1 MSDPLRDKYG
11 SRAKVLLPL
20 LLVGFVALSAWR
32 MWPRPPGLEQRDP
45 TVTPSLTFS
54 GPTMGTTYKVTVVAP
69 LSEAEQRSI
78 EAVIAEELAEVDRQ
92 MSTWRPDSEISRFNA
107 HPDTTPFPASPA
119 FLAVVKAANEI
130 SAASDGAFDITVT
143 PLIAAWGFGPKGRD
157 ASAPEPTQAELDAL
171 VIGWQHLTLDLAAGT
186 LQKDTPALRLELS
199 AIAPGHAADR
209 IAARLKDLGFTRTLV
224 DVGGEILA
232 SGLAAHGGP
241 WRLGV
246 ERPDTSGGVVQRMLA
261 IPTVG
266 SDQALATSG
275 DYRNYYEVDGV
286 RRSHTIDPRTRRP
299 IAHRLASVSVLQ
311 PTAMLADGWATAL
324 NVLGP
329 DAALELATKRNI
341 PALFLIRAPDAALH
355 ERESPALTALHP
367 ASEADTLDPP

>member
-20 LLVGFVALSAWR
+20 LLVGFTALSAWR
-32 MWPRPPGLEQRDP
+32 MWPHKPGLEQAAPD
-45 TVTPSLTFS
+45 TTPALTFS

-78 EAVIAEELAEVDRQ
+78 EAVIAEELAAVDVQ

-107 HPDTTPFPASPA
+107 HAATTPFPASRG
-119 FLAVVKAANEI
+119 FLEVVQAANQI

-143 PLIAAWGFGPKGRD
+143 PLIAAWGFGPGGRKD
-157 ASAPEPTQAELDAL
+157 SAPEPTQAELDAL
-171 VIGWQHLTLDLAAGT
+171 PIGWQKLTVDLAAGT
-186 LQKDTPALRLELS
+186 LQKADPALQLELS

-209 IAARLKDLGFTRTLV
+209 IAARLRELGFTRTLV

-232 SGLAAHGGP
+232 SGRAAHGGP

-246 ERPDTSGGVVQRMLA
+246 ERPDTSGGVVQRLL
-261 IPTVG
+261 PLT
-266 SDQALATSG
+266 DQALATSG

-299 IAHRLASVSVLQ
+299 IAHRLASVSVLHRS
-311 PTAMLADGWATAL
+311 AMLADGWATAL

-329 DAALELATKRNI
+329 DAGLELATKQAI
-341 PALFLIRAPDAALH
+341 PALFLVRQPDGTLV
-355 ERESPALTALHP
+355 ERESPGLHP
-367 ASEADTLDPP
+367 IAEAATLDPP

>member
-1 MSDPLRDKYG
+1 MSDPLREKYG

-32 MWPRPPGLEQRDP
+32 MWPRPPGLEQGDP
-45 TVTPSLTFS
+45 TRTPSLTFS

-78 EAVIAEELAEVDRQ
+78 EAAIAEELAEVDRQ
-92 MSTWRPDSEISRFNA
+92 MSTWRSDSEISRFNA
-107 HPDTTPFPASPA
+107 HAQTTPFAASRG
-119 FLAVVKAANEI
+119 FLEVVHAANQI
-130 SAASDGAFDITVT
+130 SAASDGAFDITVS

-157 ASAPEPTQAELDAL
+157 TNAPEPTQAELAAL
-171 VIGWQHLTLDLAAGT
+171 TPSVGWQHLRVDLANNT
-186 LQKDTPALRLELS
+186 LQKDTPLLRIELS

-209 IAARLKDLGFTRTLV
+209 IAARLRDLGFTRTLV

-232 SGLAAHGGP
+232 SGHAAHGGP

-246 ERPDTSGGVVQRMLA
+246 ERPDTQGGVVQRML
-261 IPTVG
+261 PVT
-266 SDQALATSG
+266 DQALATSG

-286 RRSHTIDPRTRRP
+286 RRSHTIDPRSKRP

-311 PTAMLADGWATAL
+311 PSAMLADGWATAL

-329 DAALELATKRNI
+329 EAGLELATKRSI
-341 PALFLIRAPDAALH
+341 PALFLLREPDGTL
-355 ERESPALTALHP
+355 REQDSPALTGLHP
-367 ASEADTLDPP
+367 ASVTATLDPP

>member
-1 MSDPLRDKYG
+1 MTDPLREKYG

-32 MWPRPPGLEQRDP
+32 MWPRPPALAQQDP
-45 TVTPSLTFS
+45 GVTPALTFS

-78 EAVIAEELAEVDRQ
+78 EAVIAEELAAVDAT

-107 HPDTTPFPASPA
+107 HPDTSPFPASPG
-119 FLAVVKAANEI
+119 FLAVVEAANQI

-157 ASAPEPTQAELDAL
+157 ADAPEPTQAELDAL
-171 VIGWQHLTLDLAAGT
+171 AASIGWRHLTVDLAGGT

-209 IAARLKDLGFTRTLV
+209 IAARLRELGFTRTLV

-232 SGLAAHGGP
+232 SGRAAHGGP

-246 ERPDTSGGVVQRMLA
+246 ERPDSSGGVVQRMLQ
-261 IPTVG
+261 VE
-266 SDQALATSG
+266 DQALATSG

-299 IAHRLASVSVLQ
+299 ISHRLASVSVLQ

-329 DAALELATKRNI
+329 DAGLELATRRSI
-341 PALFLIRAPDAALH
+341 PALFLIREPDGTL
-355 ERESPALTALHP
+355 REQASPALTALRP
-367 ASEADTLDPP
+367 ADEAATLDPP

>member
-32 MWPRPPGLEQRDP
+32 MWPRPPGLEQADA
-45 TVTPSLTFS
+45 TTAPSLTFS

-69 LSEAEQRSI
+69 LSAAEQRQI
-78 EAVIAEELAEVDRQ
+78 EAAIAEELAEVDRQ
-92 MSTWRPDSEISRFNA
+92 MSTWRSDSEISRFNA
-107 HPDTTPFPASPA
+107 HADTTPFPASPG
-119 FLAVVKAANEI
+119 FLAVVQAANQI
-130 SAASDGAFDITVT
+130 SAASDGALDVTVA
-143 PLIAAWGFGPKGRD
+143 PLIAAWGFGPQGRD
-157 ASAPEPTQAELDAL
+157 PNAAEPTQAQIDAL
-171 VIGWQHLTLDLAAGT
+171 RPNIGWQHLTVDLATNT
-186 LQKDTPALRLELS
+186 LRKDPATVRLELS

-209 IAARLKDLGFTRTLV
+209 IAARLRELGFPRTLV
-224 DVGGEILA
+224 DVGGEIMA

-246 ERPDTSGGVVQRMLA
+246 ERPDSSGGVVQRMLA
-261 IPTVG
+261 VE
-266 SDQALATSG
+266 DQALATSG

-286 RRSHTIDPRTRRP
+286 RRSHTIDPRTGRP

-311 PTAMLADGWATAL
+311 PSAMLADGWATAL

-329 DAALELATKRNI
+329 DAGLELATQRSI
-341 PALFLIRAPDAALH
+341 PALFLVRDPDGTLH
-355 ERESPALTALHP
+355 ERESPAFTRLHRN
-367 ASEADTLDPP
+367 AEAATLDPP